1 MLHLQEH
8 LTNYSL
14 FMMIN
19 IRPFLLLIN
28 FICFINSM
36 SLQDSFQD
44 NKLIKDVNIQ
54 VIHLLGSFMMMVLSK
69 YHHSLISNLY
79 RFKKS
84 IYSKIKI

>member
-1 MLHLQEH
+1 
-8 LTNYSL
+8 
-14 FMMIN
+14 
-19 IRPFLLLIN
+19 
-28 FICFINSM
+28 M